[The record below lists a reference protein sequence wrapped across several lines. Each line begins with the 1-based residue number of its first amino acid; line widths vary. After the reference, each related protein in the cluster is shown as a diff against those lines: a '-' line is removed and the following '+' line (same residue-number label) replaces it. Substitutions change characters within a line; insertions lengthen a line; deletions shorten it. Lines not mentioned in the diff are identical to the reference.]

1 MKLGLVVGY
10 SEREMGVPL
19 ELVLEAERL
28 GYDACFTAEAYGSD
42 AVTPLAWIGANTSR
56 IKLGTAIMQ
65 APARTPAMC
74 AMTAM
79 TLDALS
85 GGRFLLGVG
94 PSGPQVVEGW
104 YGVAYRPSL
113 TRIKEYIAIVRAILR
128 REAPVAFDGH
138 VYQLPYRGEGATG
151 LGKPLKSILHGRA
164 DMKIY
169 TAAIT
174 PGGVRTA
181 AEVADGFFP
190 VFTDPERFDLFEPH
204 INEGLARRQVSA
216 LAREDFDILPFVH
229 VVMGDDL
236 SACLDAVRPQIA
248 LYVGGMGARKKNFYR
263 DFVAKL
269 GFEAAAHEIQTLF
282 LGGKRKE
289 AAAAVPDALIDAV
302 ALCGPR
308 ERIGERLERWRASTT
323 TTLCARVS
331 TVEELRALAE
341 LNAG

>member
-1 MKLGLVVGY
+1 MKLGLVIGY
-10 SEREMGVPL
+10 SERNMGVPL

-42 AVTPLAWIGANTSR
+42 AITPLTWIGANTSR

-85 GGRFLLGVG
+85 GGRFLLGIG

-104 YGVAYRPSL
+104 YGVPYRPSL

-128 REAPVAFDGH
+128 REAPVEFDGR
-138 VYQLPYRGEGATG
+138 VYQLPYHGEGATG

-174 PGGVRTA
+174 PGGIRTA
-181 AEVADGFFP
+181 AEAADGFFP

-204 INEGLARRQVSA
+204 IAEGLDRRQDGA
-216 LAREDFDILPFVH
+216 IAREDFDILPFVH
-229 VVMGDDL
+229 VAMGDDVE
-236 SACLDAVRPQIA
+236 ACFDAVRPQVA
-248 LYVGGMGARKKNFYR
+248 LYVGGMGARDKNFYN
-263 DFVAKL
+263 DFAGKL
-269 GFEAAAHEIQTLF
+269 GFEGPARAIQDLY
-282 LGGKRKE
+282 LAGKRQE
-289 AAAAVPDALIDAV
+289 AAAAVPDALVDAV

-308 ERIGERLERWRASTT
+308 ERIGERLERWKASAT
-323 TTLCARVS
+323 TTLCAQISR
-331 TVEELRALAE
+331 VEELRALAE